1 MGLSEGIRE
10 KTVYLESR
18 KGTVN
23 IFIFRRAFFMVD
35 STYTNPSDPNSM
47 RDMGQGRN
55 VEYNFQDQN
64 LINLQSKF
72 SHQEILS

>member
-1 MGLSEGIRE
+1 
-10 KTVYLESR
+10 
-18 KGTVN
+18 
-23 IFIFRRAFFMVD
+23 MVD